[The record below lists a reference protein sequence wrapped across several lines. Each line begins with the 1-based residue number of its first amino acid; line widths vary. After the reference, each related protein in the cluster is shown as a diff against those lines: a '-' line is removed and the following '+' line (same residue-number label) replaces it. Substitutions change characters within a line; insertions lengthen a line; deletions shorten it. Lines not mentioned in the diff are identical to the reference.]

1 MSVEEYY
8 VHPVDSGE
16 LAGFTT
22 YRVYLECAN
31 PTDFLNSCSG
41 NLDYPLI
48 ISSTS
53 GTWYNSPFSATWN
66 ASNINPG
73 FFGIL
78 PELAFDSFLTI
89 GAEVSTQD
97 PHPTGTFDEGSL
109 FDEFN
114 ATTDEFGSIFGSNVV
129 VNQLP
134 GVAWYTIFP
143 GLEGAED
150 HPGFAGEDLRVL
162 IMQITT
168 EGNISGQVYM
178 QIFTSGDENQEFRD
192 LMSFNSN
199 PGGGCTDATA
209 CNFDPEATVD
219 DGTCL
224 QLDACGE
231 CGGPGIPEGDCDCQ
245 DNQLD
250 ALGVCGGGCLCD
262 GNANGICDADEIVG
276 CTYSFAVNYNPL
288 ATVDDGS
295 CALPSP
301 EDPGCGLIYDG
312 NGDGSVG
319 SGDS

>member
-1 MSVEEYY
+1 MKPLFTLIGIALSQLCVAQGYTLSVEEYY

-199 PGGGCTDATA
+199 PGEGAQMQRHAILTPKPPWMTA
-209 CNFDPEATVD
+209 LAFNLTLVAS
-219 DGTCL
+219 
-224 QLDACGE
+224 A
-231 CGGPGIPEGDCDCQ
+231 
-245 DNQLD
+245 
-250 ALGVCGGGCLCD
+250 
-262 GNANGICDADEIVG
+262 ADLAFQREIAIARAIN
-276 CTYSFAVNYNPL
+276 SMP
-288 ATVDDGS
+288 
-295 CALPSP
+295 
-301 EDPGCGLIYDG
+301 
-312 NGDGSVG
+312 
-319 SGDS
+319 